1 MCNADR
7 EALQNISGA
16 RNREEVCVNDV
27 VCRCNTEAKAA
38 AKVEAR
44 PSVREEAN
52 KQQKK
57 IHVIKK
63 QVKQQQQKSCLIVLA
78 SKRSA

>member
-44 PSVREEAN
+44 LSVREEAN

-57 IHVIKK
+57 NTCNKE
-63 QVKQQQQKSCLIVLA
+63 A
-78 SKRSA
+78 SKTTAAKKVV